1 MNSISGHIIVNSY
14 FDKKRGIA
22 QGIVSSG
29 AGVGL
34 FLIAPL
40 KQYTL
45 SEYGWRGTVL
55 IFAGVVAHFC
65 VCACLM
71 RPFDSNRNKPV
82 ASEKTNSEEIS
93 VDTNANDMQF
103 ESTDKKVDQ
112 TPDEYEIISVDTGQ
126 FRNSRTEYHRHSSE
140 VCDDNPSPELYK
152 QKAKSE
158 ICDVYAACDQAV
170 PHSFEKHINPNS
182 LNLKTELGR
191 NYPNMFHEPDL
202 QRILRRKGYT
212 DKHKDLHA
220 NDFGLSGNVC
230 NTFSLP
236 NLAKYQSLNDMNVR
250 KSVENFSSQYFDPF
264 KRNDILF
271 SGSIHHLSEFQVAK
285 DMNSFV
291 RSMTLCEEKDMPR
304 TNHTHDDG
312 PRSDTCI
319 YALKMVLQHL
329 CDFSV
334 FRDKIFIPL
343 LIGAM
348 FIQMSQFIPNT
359 FIAEYGYSVNLGETQ
374 ISVIVAVYGKVLT
387 KIVTHSIRRVAEF
400 HMRLTFL
407 ENIPHRHKG

>member
-1 MNSISGHIIVNSY
+1 MPDLPGTSISGIGFGMNSISGHIIVNSY

-71 RPFDSNRNKPV
+71 RPFDSNRNKSV

-93 VDTNANDMQF
+93 VDTNANDMQSD
-103 ESTDKKVDQ
+103 STDKKVDQ
-112 TPDEYEIISVDTGQ
+112 TPGEYERICVNTGQ

-140 VCDDNPSPELYK
+140 VFDDNHSSELYN
-152 QKAKSE
+152 QKAKSK
-158 ICDVYAACDQAV
+158 ICDVYVPYDQTV
-170 PHSFEKHINPNS
+170 PHSDRKYTHPNS
-182 LNLKTELGR
+182 LNLTESGK
-191 NYPNMFHEPDL
+191 NYSNMLHEHDL
-202 QRILRRKGYT
+202 QRILRRKGYA
-212 DKHKDLHA
+212 DKQKDLHA

-230 NTFSLP
+230 NALSLP

-264 KRNDILF
+264 KRKDILF
-271 SGSIHHLSEFQVAK
+271 SGSIHHLNEFQVTK

-291 RSMTLCEEKDMPR
+291 RSMTLYEENDMNR
-304 TNHTHDDG
+304 TNHTYGDG

-374 ISVIVAVYGKVLT
+374 ISVIVAVYGKYSL
-387 KIVTHSIRRVAEF
+387 K
-400 HMRLTFL
+400 
-407 ENIPHRHKG
+407 